1 MMPTPLRVLI
11 LEDRE
16 ADAELMVHALR
27 RAGFAP
33 HWQRVE
39 TEVDY
44 LACLQANLDVILA
57 DYAMGEFNALQ
68 ALTLLQ
74 KHGLDIPCIVVTG
87 AVSEEAAVACM
98 KRGAADYLLKDR
110 LARLGPA
117 VMQAL
122 AQKHL
127 RSERLQAAE
136 ALRQSEANFRLLF
149 AANPHAMW
157 VYDVQTLRFLEV
169 NEAAVA
175 HYGYPRDA
183 FLRMRITD
191 IRPPEDIPRLL
202 EHIQEGRPPLQFS
215 GQWRHRLHNGRI
227 IDVDITSH
235 TLEFGGRHAVLVVAQ
250 DITERLRAEAALLQ
264 KDEELRA
271 MSQQL
276 WQAAKLA
283 TMGELSASIAHE
295 LNNPLTTISLRVE
308 DLLVRTSPDDPA
320 QRSLA
325 VIAQEVARMGALVAN
340 LLHFSRHSQPQIS
353 SLDMRAEVDDTLT
366 LIQSHLRN
374 HRIRV
379 MREFALEIPLIHAD
393 RQQMRQVFL
402 NLFTN
407 ASDAMPQGGTLT
419 LRVGRGA
426 LAAGTPA
433 VILECIDTGVGI
445 APEHL
450 DRVGEPFFTTK
461 GEGKGTGLGMAIC
474 RRIMREHG
482 GTLDLTSALGQGTT
496 VRVLLPVPHE
506 AHGVEWH
513 EGGVE

>member
-1 MMPTPLRVLI
+1 MPTPLRVLI

-27 RAGFAP
+27 QAGFAP

-57 DYAMGEFNALQ
+57 DYAVGQFDALQ
-68 ALTLLQ
+68 ALALLQ

-117 VMQAL
+117 VVQAL

-127 RSERLQAAE
+127 RSERLQAEE

-169 NEAAVA
+169 NEAAVV
-175 HYGYPRDA
+175 HYGYSRDA

-202 EHIQEGRPPLQFS
+202 EYVRKGRPPLQYS
-215 GQWRHRLHNGRI
+215 GQWRHRLHNGCI

-235 TLEFGGRHAVLVVAQ
+235 TLEFGRRCAVLVVAQ
-250 DITERLRAEAALLQ
+250 DITERLRAEAALQQ

-283 TMGELSASIAHE
+283 TMGELAASIAHE
-295 LNNPLTTISLRVE
+295 LNNPLATVSLRVE
-308 DLLVRTSPDDPA
+308 ALLAHTPPGGPA
-320 QRSLA
+320 QRPLA
-325 VIAQEVARMGALVAN
+325 VIAQEVARMGSLVAN

-353 SLDMRAEVDDTLT
+353 SLDVREEVDDTLI
-366 LIQSHLRN
+366 LIQSHLHN
-374 HRIRV
+374 HRIGV
-379 MREFALEIPLIHAD
+379 MREFAPEVPLVHAD

-402 NLFTN
+402 NLLTN

-419 LRVGRGA
+419 LRVGVGM

-433 VILECIDTGVGI
+433 VVLECTDSGVGI

-450 DRVGEPFFTTK
+450 ERVGEPFFTTK
-461 GEGKGTGLGMAIC
+461 GESKGTGLGMAIC
-474 RRIMREHG
+474 RRIIREHS
-482 GTLDLTSALGQGTT
+482 GTLELASELGQGTT
-496 VRVLLPVPHE
+496 VRVLLPVPNE
-506 AHGVEWH
+506 ANGAKWR
-513 EGGVE
+513 EGGAE